1 MLPIVIHL
9 KAKTGFSVRAV
20 ANYITEDR
28 PQQNAPE
35 LHATDP
41 TAVADYITREGV
53 SEGGSINLDGLDPT
67 ETQDRDLVISQMD
80 HIARA
85 GQHKTGFTTNPFYHF
100 VLSWREGEN
109 PTKEQA
115 EQAAQHALKALGM
128 ADNQA
133 VFAVHRDKEHHHHI
147 HIVVNRVNPE
157 TLTLNGPPLY
167 DYLILDKTCREIEL
181 MQGWSH
187 DHGPHV
193 VIDGEIHRLS
203 RQQREELGLLDEP
216 DKRLP
221 AQAIMAESKSGLP
234 SLARWAKAYVAH
246 ELVDC
251 QTWEDLHIALARR
264 DLRLE
269 KLQSGLQV
277 VGIDAEGKETRT
289 KPSALDYRLSLGRLE
304 KRMGAYRDFR
314 PDIKPNPA
322 LTYSQHLENVMRG
335 VEPAAGEIPAKT
347 GKSVARDRKRQ
358 ERETARNVLYDRY
371 KLQRPAA
378 RDRVSAQRR
387 ETAQQ
392 HKDTMSAL
400 KRDLSARRVQRIKEL
415 SGQHGKQLALALWA
429 GERAHAIQELKA
441 VQQID
446 KVALR
451 KTGDLSWK
459 TWIEREAAAGDEA
472 AQSALRGIRYREQR
486 KTKKALPGFE
496 GEELE
501 DRIGGPTGQGEGGQK
516 ERGGS
521 FGGEVKAF
529 DLSRYEIDHLRQHV
543 LYRDDEGNIA
553 LEDLGQRIECRQH
566 LDDEVIRAGLLL
578 AAQKYGGEVFIT
590 GDDAFQSRA
599 AQIARESGI
608 RIANPEL
615 QDSGFQQTIR
625 TRTRQQESEID
636 R

>member
-20 ANYITEDR
+20 ANYIAEDR
-28 PQQNAPE
+28 PQQDAPE
-35 LHATDP
+35 LHAADP
-41 TAVADYITREGV
+41 TAVAEYINREGV

-67 ETQDRDLVISQMD
+67 DTQDRALIVAQMD
-80 HIARA
+80 HVARA
-85 GQHKTGFTTNPFYHF
+85 GQHKTGFETNPFYHF
-100 VLSWREGEN
+100 VLSWREGEH

-115 EQAAQHALKALGM
+115 AQATEHALKALGM
-128 ADNQA
+128 AGNQA
-133 VFAVHRDKEHHHHI
+133 IFAIHRDKEHHHHI
-147 HIVVNRVNPE
+147 HVVVNRVNE
-157 TLTLNGPPLY
+157 QTLTLSGPARY
-167 DYLILDKTCREIEL
+167 DYLILDKACREIEL
-181 MQGWSH
+181 SHGWQH

-193 VIDGEIHRLS
+193 VIDGEVHRLS
-203 RQQREELGLLDEP
+203 RQQREELGLLTEP

-221 AQAIMAESKSGLP
+221 PEAIMAESKSGLP

-251 QTWEDLHIALARR
+251 KTWEDLHIALARR

-277 VGIDAEGKETRT
+277 VGIDADGKETRT

-304 KRMGAYRDFR
+304 KRMGAYRDFQ
-314 PDIKPNPA
+314 PDVRPNPT
-322 LTYSQHLENVMRG
+322 LTYSRHLENVMRG
-335 VEPAAGEIPAKT
+335 VEPAAGEIPGKT

-358 ERETARNVLYDRY
+358 DREFLRNALYDRY
-371 KLQRPAA
+371 RVQKPAA
-378 RDRVSAQRR
+378 RDRVTAQRK

-392 HKDTMSAL
+392 HRHDLSAL
-400 KRDLSARRVQRIKEL
+400 KRELSARRATRVKEL
-415 SGQHGKQLALALWA
+415 SDQHGKQLALALWA
-429 GERAHAIQELKA
+429 GERARAIQELKA

-446 KVALR
+446 KAALR

-459 TWIEREAAAGDEA
+459 AWIEREAAAGDEA
-472 AQSALRGIRYREQR
+472 ALSAMRGLRYREQR
-486 KTKKALPGFE
+486 KTKKTLPGFE
-496 GEELE
+496 GEDLE
-501 DRIGGPTGQGEGGQK
+501 ARIDGPAVSREGRQK

-521 FGGEVKAF
+521 IGGDIKTF
-529 DLSRYEIDHLRQHV
+529 DLSHYEIDHLRLRV

-566 LDDEVIRAGLLL
+566 GDEEVIRAGLLL

-590 GDDAFQSRA
+590 GDDAFKTRA

-615 QDSGFQQTIR
+615 QQIR
-625 TRTRQQESEID
+625 TPKRPEPEID